1 MRIDLH
7 AHSAVSDGTDTPAE
21 LMRAAARA
29 NLDVVAITD
38 HDTIA
43 GWHEASAAVAAS
55 GVALVRGI
63 EISCAAAGIT
73 VHLLGYLF
81 NPDRAGDL
89 LELLAAARAARVK
102 RIEQMTALVA
112 KDYPITLA
120 DVYRQAGD
128 ATTLGRPH
136 LADALVAAG
145 VVPDRSAAFT
155 SLLKTSSPYYV
166 RYQAPDPVLVTELV
180 RAAGGVPVLAHPRAA
195 LRQRRLVS
203 VETIRQMVQAGLF
216 ALEADHRDHNEAA
229 RLQVRALAKELG
241 VETTGSSDYHG
252 DGKPNRLGEN
262 LTCPAV
268 YEQLVAQA
276 ELQVIQP

>member
-7 AHSAVSDGTDTPAE
+7 AHSAVSDGTDTPSE
-21 LMRAAARA
+21 LMGAAQRAQ
-29 NLDVVAITD
+29 LDVVALTD

-43 GWHEASAAVAAS
+43 GWDEAAAAVANT
-55 GVALVRGI
+55 GVSLVRGI
-63 EISCAAAGIT
+63 EISCSADGVT

-81 NPDRAGDL
+81 NPERAGQL
-89 LELLAAARAARVK
+89 LGLLSDARASRVQ
-102 RIEQMTALVA
+102 RIEEMTARIA
-112 KDYPITLA
+112 RDYPITLQ

-128 ATTLGRPH
+128 AKTLGRPH

-145 VVPDRSAAFT
+145 VVPNRSAAFT

-166 RYQAPDPVLVTELV
+166 RYQAPDPVVVTELV
-180 RAAGGVPVLAHPRAA
+180 RQAGGVPVLAHPRAA
-195 LRQRRLVS
+195 ARQRRMVS
-203 VETIRQMVQAGLF
+203 VEAIKAMVQAGLF

-229 RLQVRALAKELG
+229 RLQVRELAAELG

-262 LTCPAV
+262 LTAPAV
-268 YEQLVAQA
+268 YEQLIAQA
-276 ELQVIQP
+276 ELQVIRP